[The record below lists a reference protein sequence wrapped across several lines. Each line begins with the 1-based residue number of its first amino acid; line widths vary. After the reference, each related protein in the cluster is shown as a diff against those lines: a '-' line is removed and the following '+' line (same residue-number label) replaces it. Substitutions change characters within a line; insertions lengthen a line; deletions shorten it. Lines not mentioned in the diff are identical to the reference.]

1 MNFKTLILLS
11 LILLGGICTGC
22 DRFLDVQP
30 KDQYTEKQLLATRG
44 GYYTAMNGL
53 YNNLTSNSLYGKN
66 LSYELIDVISKR
78 YAPLAKSTY
87 LTSLNSWGYAEENVS
102 KALEST
108 WATAYTTILN
118 CNVILE
124 NLATQQGILSPAET
138 NLMKGELLALRAFLH
153 FDMLRLF
160 GPIYKEDPSAPSI
173 PYNESVKIMNL
184 PLLSADSI
192 VHNKIMR
199 DLDEA
204 EKLLAKDPVIP
215 EGPMASALEDENEV
229 YLRYRQLRMNYYAV
243 LALKARVYLY
253 AGEKD
258 KALQAAYKLLKD
270 KTVSEWF
277 PPVDPNKL
285 LANNV
290 DPDRVFSTEVLMG
303 IYMKKRGDIYTYS
316 FDAENAGNNFL
327 QPRNSFVD
335 GNLFAGETQDYRY
348 QSQWAQATSIGV
360 TGHIFTKYKAIQD
373 GDAKLFYSSFMPLI
387 RLSEMYYIAAEC
399 EPKVSDGNSW
409 LNQIRTLRGL
419 PEITITD
426 ENELMSKL
434 RIEYL
439 REFWGEGQI
448 FFMYKRLF
456 VNILNT
462 ENGHNTST
470 YGASAARYVPPHAG
484 QRNRKPLKQHIMKT
498 KKILYLFLLP
508 LIFTACE
515 TKDIPVYTSDDAALY
530 FQRTASYIW
539 GSTTVTYSNS
549 TEFTFAGAAAEK
561 NSVTYSAEVR
571 TMGNVTDYDR
581 PFKVE
586 IDKEMSTG
594 IQGVHFDTNLDT
606 LKIKAG
612 KSNAY
617 VRITFYRTPD
627 LLDSTLTVVLHL
639 IENEHFNARIDEYKK
654 TNQWNSSSE
663 NLDGTRYTFKFNEQ
677 YSEPTY
683 WSWFGE
689 GFLGPWTPQKYIVVN
704 SVMGWTVNDWSQ
716 AGQAGAKVSYGRL
729 GFAAKAVRNYL
740 QEQAD
745 NDTPVKDKDGS
756 YMQLADGYTVDYSRY
771 E

>member
-1 MNFKTLILLS
+1 
-11 LILLGGICTGC
+11 
-22 DRFLDVQP
+22 
-30 KDQYTEKQLLATRG
+30 
-44 GYYTAMNGL
+44 
-53 YNNLTSNSLYGKN
+53 
-66 LSYELIDVISKR
+66 
-78 YAPLAKSTY
+78 
-87 LTSLNSWGYAEENVS
+87 
-102 KALEST
+102 
-108 WATAYTTILN
+108 
-118 CNVILE
+118 
-124 NLATQQGILSPAET
+124 
-138 NLMKGELLALRAFLH
+138 
-153 FDMLRLF
+153 
-160 GPIYKEDPSAPSI
+160 
-173 PYNESVKIMNL
+173 
-184 PLLSADSI
+184 
-192 VHNKIMR
+192 
-199 DLDEA
+199 
-204 EKLLAKDPVIP
+204 
-215 EGPMASALEDENEV
+215 
-229 YLRYRQLRMNYYAV
+229 
-243 LALKARVYLY
+243 
-253 AGEKD
+253 
-258 KALQAAYKLLKD
+258 
-270 KTVSEWF
+270 
-277 PPVDPNKL
+277 
-285 LANNV
+285 
-290 DPDRVFSTEVLMG
+290 
-303 IYMKKRGDIYTYS
+303 
-316 FDAENAGNNFL
+316 
-327 QPRNSFVD
+327 
-335 GNLFAGETQDYRY
+335 
-348 QSQWAQATSIGV
+348 
-360 TGHIFTKYKAIQD
+360 
-373 GDAKLFYSSFMPLI
+373 
-387 RLSEMYYIAAEC
+387 
-399 EPKVSDGNSW
+399 
-409 LNQIRTLRGL
+409 
-419 PEITITD
+419 
-426 ENELMSKL
+426 
-434 RIEYL
+434 
-439 REFWGEGQI
+439 
-448 FFMYKRLF
+448 
-456 VNILNT
+456 
-462 ENGHNTST
+462 
-470 YGASAARYVPPHAG
+470 
-484 QRNRKPLKQHIMKT
+484 MKT

-561 NSVTYSAEVR
+561 NNVTYSAEVR

-617 VRITFYRTPD
+617 VRITFY
-627 LLDSTLTVVLHL
+627 
-639 IENEHFNARIDEYKK
+639 EYKK

>member
-1 MNFKTLILLS
+1 
-11 LILLGGICTGC
+11 
-22 DRFLDVQP
+22 
-30 KDQYTEKQLLATRG
+30 
-44 GYYTAMNGL
+44 
-53 YNNLTSNSLYGKN
+53 
-66 LSYELIDVISKR
+66 
-78 YAPLAKSTY
+78 
-87 LTSLNSWGYAEENVS
+87 
-102 KALEST
+102 
-108 WATAYTTILN
+108 
-118 CNVILE
+118 
-124 NLATQQGILSPAET
+124 
-138 NLMKGELLALRAFLH
+138 
-153 FDMLRLF
+153 
-160 GPIYKEDPSAPSI
+160 
-173 PYNESVKIMNL
+173 
-184 PLLSADSI
+184 
-192 VHNKIMR
+192 
-199 DLDEA
+199 
-204 EKLLAKDPVIP
+204 
-215 EGPMASALEDENEV
+215 
-229 YLRYRQLRMNYYAV
+229 
-243 LALKARVYLY
+243 
-253 AGEKD
+253 
-258 KALQAAYKLLKD
+258 
-270 KTVSEWF
+270 
-277 PPVDPNKL
+277 
-285 LANNV
+285 
-290 DPDRVFSTEVLMG
+290 
-303 IYMKKRGDIYTYS
+303 
-316 FDAENAGNNFL
+316 
-327 QPRNSFVD
+327 
-335 GNLFAGETQDYRY
+335 
-348 QSQWAQATSIGV
+348 
-360 TGHIFTKYKAIQD
+360 
-373 GDAKLFYSSFMPLI
+373 
-387 RLSEMYYIAAEC
+387 
-399 EPKVSDGNSW
+399 
-409 LNQIRTLRGL
+409 
-419 PEITITD
+419 
-426 ENELMSKL
+426 
-434 RIEYL
+434 
-439 REFWGEGQI
+439 
-448 FFMYKRLF
+448 
-456 VNILNT
+456 
-462 ENGHNTST
+462 
-470 YGASAARYVPPHAG
+470 
-484 QRNRKPLKQHIMKT
+484 MKT

-561 NSVTYSAEVR
+561 NNVTYSAEVR

-677 YSEPTY
+677 YSETTY
-683 WSWFGE
+683 CSWFGE

-756 YMQLADGYTVDYSRY
+756 YMQLADGYMVDYSRY